1 VDPVKNAKEMSVLIS
16 AVAVKHA
23 MTMVYVSHHVTTVRH
38 VMMLL
43 LNASQLTALSAKT
56 VTLKMEFARK

>member
-1 VDPVKNAKEMSVLIS
+1 
-16 AVAVKHA
+16 VKHA

-43 LNASQLTALSAKT
+43 LNVSQLTALSAKT
-56 VTLKMEFARK
+56 VKMEFARK